1 MRVRILAVGHKPA
14 SWVTQA
20 CEDYLKRFSKGISV
34 EIVDIKPGVRS
45 KQTAKDEAAQA
56 IERDRLLTSTQKNS
70 TLIALD
76 ETGKSVTTKEL
87 AGMLDDWMSSGD
99 NIDICIGGADGL
111 HPEVKQQASK
121 ILSLSSMTL
130 PHAFARLLILEQL
143 YRAHCINVNH
153 PYHRE

>member
-1 MRVRILAVGHKPA
+1 MRVRILAVGHKPT

-34 EIVDIKPGVRS
+34 EIVDVKPGVRS

-56 IERDRLLTSTQKNS
+56 IEKDRLLTTTQKNS

-76 ETGKSVTTKEL
+76 EKGKSVTTKEL

-121 ILSLSSMTL
+121 MLSLSSMTL
-130 PHAFARLLILEQL
+130 PHAFVRLLIVEQL
-143 YRAHCINVNH
+143 YRAHCINLNH

>member
-34 EIVDIKPGVRS
+34 EIVDVKPGVRS

-56 IERDRLLTSTQKNS
+56 IEKDRLLTNTHKNS
-70 TLIALD
+70 MLIALD
-76 ETGKSVTTKEL
+76 EKGKSVTTKEL

-130 PHAFARLLILEQL
+130 PHAFVRLLIVEQL
-143 YRAHCINVNH
+143 YRAHCINLNH

>member
-14 SWVTQA
+14 SWITQA
-20 CEDYLKRFSKGISV
+20 CEDYLKRFSKGISI
-34 EIVDIKPGVRS
+34 EIVDVKPGVRS

-56 IERDRLLTSTQKNS
+56 IEKDRLLTNTHKNS
-70 TLIALD
+70 MLIALD
-76 ETGKSVTTKEL
+76 EKGKSVTTKEL

-130 PHAFARLLILEQL
+130 PHAFVRLLIVEQL
-143 YRAHCINVNH
+143 YRAHCINLNH

>member
-34 EIVDIKPGVRS
+34 EIVDVKPGVRA

-56 IERDRLLTSTQKNS
+56 IEKDRLLTNTQKNS
-70 TLIALD
+70 MLIALD
-76 ETGKSVTTKEL
+76 EKGKSVTTKEL

-130 PHAFARLLILEQL
+130 PHAFVRLLIVEQL
-143 YRAHCINVNH
+143 YRAHCINLNH

>member
-1 MRVRILAVGHKPA
+1 MRVRILAVGHKPT

-56 IERDRLLTSTQKNS
+56 IEKDRLLTTTHKNS

-76 ETGKSVTTKEL
+76 EKGKSVTTKEL

-130 PHAFARLLILEQL
+130 PHAFARLLIVEQL

>member
-34 EIVDIKPGVRS
+34 EIVDVKPGVRS

-56 IERDRLLTSTQKNS
+56 IEKDRLLTNTQKNS
-70 TLIALD
+70 MLIALD
-76 ETGKSVTTKEL
+76 EKGKSVTTKEL

-130 PHAFARLLILEQL
+130 PHAFVRLLIVEQL
-143 YRAHCINVNH
+143 YRAHCINLNH

>member
-20 CEDYLKRFSKGISV
+20 CEDYLKRFSKGISI
-34 EIVDIKPGVRS
+34 EIVDVKPGVRS

-56 IERDRLLTSTQKNS
+56 IEKDRLLTNTQKNS
-70 TLIALD
+70 MLIALD
-76 ETGKSVTTKEL
+76 EKGKSVTTKEL

-130 PHAFARLLILEQL
+130 PHAFVRLLIVEQL
-143 YRAHCINVNH
+143 YRAHCINLNH

>member
-34 EIVDIKPGVRS
+34 EIVDVKPGVRS

-56 IERDRLLTSTQKNS
+56 IEKDRLFTNTQKNS
-70 TLIALD
+70 MLIALD
-76 ETGKSVTTKEL
+76 EKGKSVTTKEL

-130 PHAFARLLILEQL
+130 PHAFVRLLIVEQL
-143 YRAHCINVNH
+143 YRAHCINLNH

>member
-20 CEDYLKRFSKGISV
+20 CEDYLKRFSKGISI

-56 IERDRLLTSTQKNS
+56 IEKDRLLTTTQKNS
-70 TLIALD
+70 MLIALD
-76 ETGKSVTTKEL
+76 EKGKSVTTKEL
-87 AGMLDDWMSSGD
+87 AGMLDDWMSSGN

-111 HPEVKQQASK
+111 HPEVKQEASK

-130 PHAFARLLILEQL
+130 PHAFVRLLIVEQL
-143 YRAHCINVNH
+143 YRAHCINLNH

>member
-20 CEDYLKRFSKGISV
+20 CEDYLKRFSKGISI
-34 EIVDIKPGVRS
+34 EIVDVKPGVRS

-56 IERDRLLTSTQKNS
+56 IEKDRLLTNTQKKS
-70 TLIALD
+70 MLIALD
-76 ETGKSVTTKEL
+76 EKGKSVTTKEL

-130 PHAFARLLILEQL
+130 PHAFVRLLIVEQL
-143 YRAHCINVNH
+143 YRAHCINLNH